1 MKKEYKTSEAR
12 RRSALNYYYRKLEKM
27 RQRPRIIRTQKQ
39 VITLYKEW
47 SLRLEERLKDDNI
60 EEWVIPLMKGLLK
73 ELNDEI
79 TEYDERTYNEH
90 IAKKD

>member
-27 RQRPRIIRTQKQ
+27 RQRPRLIRTRKQ
-39 VITLYKEW
+39 VITMYKEW
-47 SLRLEERLKDDNI
+47 SFKLQERLEDDNI
-60 EEWVIPLMKGLLK
+60 DDWIKPLMESLLK